1 MQFSSSKI
9 TDKFHE
15 KYQGGNSRGK
25 TTLDT
30 VQEYINEKLD
40 LRKVNILNQRKF
52 TF

>member
-9 TDKFHE
+9 REIFHE
-15 KYQGGNSRGK
+15 KYQGGNCRGK
-25 TTLDT
+25 TTLNT
-30 VQEYINEKLD
+30 LQQYINEKLD

>member
-9 TDKFHE
+9 REIFHE

-25 TTLDT
+25 TILNTL
-30 VQEYINEKLD
+30 QQYINEKLD

>member
-9 TDKFHE
+9 REIFHE

-25 TTLDT
+25 TTLNT
-30 VQEYINEKLD
+30 LQQYINEKLD